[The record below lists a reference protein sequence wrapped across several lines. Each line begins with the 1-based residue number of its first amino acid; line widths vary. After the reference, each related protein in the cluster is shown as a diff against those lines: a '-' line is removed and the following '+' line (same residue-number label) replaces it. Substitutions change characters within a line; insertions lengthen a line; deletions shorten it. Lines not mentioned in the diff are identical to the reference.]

1 MIFYC
6 LVSTYNIYKYL
17 MDSEYIENQCK
28 SYDVFRRSCPSHTVL
43 EVLTNK
49 WTLLVISSL
58 RGKAHRFGELSRRIE
73 GITPKMLTQTL
84 KILERDGLV
93 QRTMYPVIPPRV
105 DYELTPLG
113 GELVELLDAIRFW
126 SERHVPDIL
135 KAREVAKERGL
146 N

>member
-1 MIFYC
+1 
-6 LVSTYNIYKYL
+6 
-17 MDSEYIENQCK
+17 MDSKDIEVQCK

-105 DYELTPLG
+105 DYELTELG
-113 GELVELLDAIRFW
+113 GDLVELLDAIRFW

-135 KAREVAKERGL
+135 KAREVAKERGP
-146 N
+146 NRPIDRNEVRA

>member
-1 MIFYC
+1 
-6 LVSTYNIYKYL
+6 
-17 MDSEYIENQCK
+17 MDSKDIEVQCK

-105 DYELTPLG
+105 DYELTELG
-113 GELVELLDAIRFW
+113 GDLVELLDAIRFW

-135 KAREVAKERGL
+135 KAREVAKDRGL
-146 N
+146 NRPIDRNEVRA

>member
-1 MIFYC
+1 
-6 LVSTYNIYKYL
+6 
-17 MDSEYIENQCK
+17 
-28 SYDVFRRSCPSHTVL
+28 
-43 EVLTNK
+43 VLTNK

-58 RGKAHRFGELSRRIE
+58 RGKARRFGELSRRIE

-105 DYELTPLG
+105 DYELTLLG

-126 SERHVPDIL
+126 SEQHVPDIL
-135 KAREVAKERGL
+135 KARQMATERDINRPIDRTEVRA
-146 N
+146 